1 MILYIAEKP
10 SLGRAIA
17 SAIPGIHKNAE
28 GCIHLANGDVVSWC
42 IGHLLEQAEPDAY
55 DARFKK
61 WSLDTLPIVPQEW
74 QLTPKAQTRKQL
86 TVLRQLI
93 KKADRLVHA
102 GDPDREGQLLVDQVI
117 DYLGVSAA
125 KKQQVQRCLISDLN
139 KPAVQQA
146 LARLHSNQEFVPL
159 SVSALAR
166 SRADWLYGI
175 NMTRAY
181 TLQGQQAGY
190 QGVLSVGRVQTPV
203 LGLVV
208 RRDQEI
214 DRFVPHD
221 YFEVW
226 AHLCTA
232 RQEQFRA
239 KWVPSDSCA
248 SFLDEQGRNL
258 SQPLA
263 ANVAGRITGQPAQ
276 VLSYQRQPKQRPA
289 PLPHS
294 LSSLQIDA
302 NRAFGCSAQQVL
314 DTCQALYE
322 KHTLITYPRSDSRY
336 LPQGHFAQGAA
347 VAQMAVANLEQLQQG
362 SEPISYR
369 DVMQQADFSRRG
381 RAWNDARVDAHHA
394 IIPTEKKAPRL
405 SEMEAKVYQLICR
418 NYLAQFL
425 PAEQYEEAAAEVR
438 IHTGLFVAIARQT
451 TAPGW
456 SLLFPKRKSEAAGE
470 GEDSE
475 ERSASLPVLT
485 VGETLHCERGEVVSK
500 QTSPPRPF
508 TDATL
513 LAAMTG
519 ISRFVADPQLRQ
531 ILKDT
536 DGLGTE
542 ATRAGIIELLF
553 KRGFLMRQGKS
564 IQATPAGKALIAAL
578 PDSATLPDMTARWE
592 AQLDAISQRAASYS
606 DFMDPLIGNLHQL
619 ISQAVATPIASMKG
633 LRKGAHQGRRAAKA
647 GWRKRAPRKAGT
659 RGSRAAGGDSKPAA
673 GKSKAAADKSKVS
686 VTAGSRPARRP
697 RWSDE

>member
-17 SAIPGIHKNAE
+17 SAIPGIHKNAD
-28 GCIHLANGDVVSWC
+28 GHIQLANGDVVSWC

-55 DARFKK
+55 DLAYKK
-61 WSLDTLPIVPQEW
+61 WSLDTLPILPQQW
-74 QLTPKAQTRKQL
+74 KLTPKAQTRKQL

-93 KKADRLVHA
+93 KQADQLVHA

-117 DYLGVSAA
+117 DYLGASAA

-139 KPAVQQA
+139 KPAVQKA
-146 LARLHSNQEFVPL
+146 LTQLRSNQDFIPL
-159 SVSALAR
+159 STSALAR
-166 SRADWLYGI
+166 SRADWLYGL

-214 DRFVPHD
+214 EQFVPHD
-221 YFEVW
+221 FYAVW

-232 RQEQFRA
+232 GNERFRA
-239 KWVPSDSCA
+239 QWQPSDSCA
-248 SFLDEQGRNL
+248 DFLDDQGRNL

-263 ANVAGRITGQPAQ
+263 ANVAARITGRPGQ
-276 VLSYQRQPKQRPA
+276 VIHYERQQKQRPA

-294 LSSLQIDA
+294 LSSVQIDA
-302 NRAFGCSAQQVL
+302 NKVFGFSAQQVL

-336 LPQGHFAQGAA
+336 LPQAHFVEGVA
-347 VAQMAVANLEQLQQG
+347 VSQTAVSNLQQLQQQG
-362 SEPISYR
+362 LADSTPYKEIL
-369 DVMQQADFSRRG
+369 QQADFSRKS
-381 RAWNDARVDAHHA
+381 RAWNDARVGAHHA
-394 IIPTEKKAPRL
+394 IIPTQKQVGRL
-405 SEMEAKVYQLICR
+405 SDAEAKVYQLICR

-425 PAEQYEEAAAEVR
+425 PAERYEEATAEVR
-438 IHTGLFVAIARQT
+438 IHTGLFIAKARQT
-451 TAPGW
+451 TELGW
-456 SLLFPKRKSEAAGE
+456 SRLFPKRNSANTNPT
-470 GEDSE
+470 EDGDDSG
-475 ERSASLPVLT
+475 SGLPVLT
-485 VGETLHCERGEVVSK
+485 VGEQLLCERDEVLSK
-500 QTSPPRPF
+500 QTSPPKAF

-531 ILKDT
+531 ILKAT

-553 KRGFLMRQGKS
+553 KRGFLLRQGKT
-564 IQATPAGKALIAAL
+564 ILATAAGKGLIAVL
-578 PDSATLPDMTARWE
+578 PDSATWPDMTARWE
-592 AQLDAISQRAASYS
+592 AQLEAISQRETAYS
-606 DFMDPLIGNLHQL
+606 HFMDPMITSLHELIG
-619 ISQAVATPIASMKG
+619 QAKSASLQGMQGLGQAKPGWKKRSPRTAATGQRTATAASR
-633 LRKGAHQGRRAAKA
+633 RK
-647 GWRKRAPRKAGT
+647 APAGT
-659 RGSRAAGGDSKPAA
+659 RKSAV
-673 GKSKAAADKSKVS
+673 GKGRVS
-686 VTAGSRPARRP
+686 ATAARRP
-697 RWSDE
+697 APRPDPSDQ